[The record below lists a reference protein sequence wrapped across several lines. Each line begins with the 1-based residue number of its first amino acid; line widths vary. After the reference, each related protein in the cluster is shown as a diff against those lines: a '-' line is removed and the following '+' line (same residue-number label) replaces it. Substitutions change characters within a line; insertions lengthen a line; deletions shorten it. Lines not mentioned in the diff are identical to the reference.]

1 MCRRTRRKNQNK
13 GQNKGRNKNQYGNR
27 KNRVWCSLL
36 LCCTLALS
44 GCGAEQNPLLEYQ
57 IASPAEAGAAKG
69 LEGTTQA
76 EYLSEGICVIP
87 KGQQTK
93 TKASVMKAKASLIIN
108 NTTETMLYSHN
119 IYKKLYPASITKIVT
134 ALVTLK
140 YGNLEETVTVSYNA
154 SHITEYGAKLCGF
167 EEGDTIVLKDLL
179 YSFLICS
186 GNDAGIAIAE
196 HVAGDEASFAKLMNQ
211 EMKRLGAVHSHFVNS
226 HGLHDKR
233 HYTTAYDLYLVFHE
247 LVRNQQFLDIVS
259 QSGFKAKY
267 YNKKGKK
274 KKLYFT
280 STDRYLLGTATAP
293 TGVEVIGGKTG
304 TTFDAGSCLILYSK
318 GPDGN
323 YYISVVLGAE
333 GAWALYEQMNYLMSL
348 EGQ

>member
-1 MCRRTRRKNQNK
+1 MKMCRRARSRFLLKK
-13 GQNKGRNKNQYGNR
+13 GG
-27 KNRVWCSLL
+27 VWCSLIL
-36 LCCTLALS
+36 SCTLVLS
-44 GCGAEQNPLLEYQ
+44 GCGAEENPLLDYQ
-57 IASPAEAGAAKG
+57 IDSPASVGSAGNLK
-69 LEGTTQA
+69 EVA

-93 TKASVMKAKASLIIN
+93 TKASVMQAKASLIIDD
-108 NTTETMLYSHN
+108 TAESMLYSCN

-134 ALVTLK
+134 ALVALK

-196 HVAGDEASFAKLMNQ
+196 HVAGDVDSFSKLMNQ
-211 EMKRLGAVHSHFVNS
+211 EMKRLGAVHSHFVNP
-226 HGLHDKR
+226 HGLHDKK

-247 LVRNQQFLDIVS
+247 LVRDEQFLDIVS

-267 YNKKGKK
+267 YNRKGKK

-293 TGVEVIGGKTG
+293 QGVEVIGGKTG

-318 GPDGN
+318 GADGH
-323 YYISVVLGAE
+323 YYISVVLGAD

-348 EGQ
+348 EGDGAS